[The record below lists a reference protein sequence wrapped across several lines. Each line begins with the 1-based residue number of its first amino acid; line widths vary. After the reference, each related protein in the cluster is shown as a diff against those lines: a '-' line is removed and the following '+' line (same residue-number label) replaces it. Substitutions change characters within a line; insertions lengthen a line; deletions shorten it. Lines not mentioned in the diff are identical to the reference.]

1 MNEEDEVVTVP
12 TVEVVGNEEG
22 RETPIVVESSVLLPT
37 TTSSNNNNSPRPKT
51 KPLTVTEATASLSLP
66 TSTTTNWN
74 LESQVGTLLNENHDI
89 LESEVFCLSSRP
101 DILNQM
107 VKSLSSLRQ
116 DESLCDVTLNIG
128 EMSIKAHKV
137 ILAAS
142 TPYFHAMF
150 TNQMLE
156 SSLDEVKLQE
166 VDAKSVNE
174 LVNFIYG
181 ENLIVKTENVQSLL
195 SAASLLQ
202 ITCVKDACVNYLMK
216 KLHPENCLTV
226 RHLADIYSA
235 TELLQAANS
244 FLEKNFVDV
253 AQCNEFLQLDIKELS
268 ELIKKDDLNIRS
280 EEQIFEAML
289 CWVKTDCETR
299 KEYLPEL
306 LEYVRLPLLSPQY
319 LSDRVLSEEIIRS
332 NIVCRD
338 LIDEAKDFML
348 MPERRKHLKSQRTL
362 PRRCSE
368 AAGLIYIVGGL
379 TSSGES
385 LSTVEKYDTISKK
398 WTPVL
403 PMAIQR
409 SRVGVAI
416 LDGKLYAIGGFDGN
430 VRLNDVERY
439 DPTKNRFSN

>member
-1 MNEEDEVVTVP
+1 MMALAKVDTSYMPP
-12 TVEVVGNEEG
+12 TFS
-22 RETPIVVESSVLLPT
+22 R
-37 TTSSNNNNSPRPKT
+37 NST
-51 KPLTVTEATASLSLP
+51 QSPL
-66 TSTTTNWN
+66 
-74 LESQVGTLLNENHDI
+74 QENQLHGQDT

-101 DILNQM
+101 DLLNGKMKQL
-107 VKSLSSLRQ
+107 SLLRQ
-116 DESLCDVTLNIG
+116 NESLCDVTLKIDTV
-128 EMSIKAHKV
+128 SIKAHKV
-137 ILAAS
+137 VLAAA
-142 TPYFHAMF
+142 TPYFSAMF

-156 SSLDEVKLQE
+156 SSLQEVTLQE
-166 VDAKSVNE
+166 VDSQCVNE

-181 ENLIVKTENVQSLL
+181 ENLIIRTGNVQNLL
-195 SAASLLQ
+195 SASSLLQ
-202 ITCVKDACVNYLMK
+202 ITCVK

-226 RHLADIYSA
+226 RNLADTFSA

-253 AQCNEFLQLDIKELS
+253 SQCSEFLHLPFQNLIELV
-268 ELIKKDDLNIRS
+268 KKDDLNIRS
-280 EEQIFEAML
+280 EEQVFEAVL
-289 CWVKTDCETR
+289 SWVKTSCEDR
-299 KEYLPEL
+299 KDHLPEL
-306 LEYVRLPLLSPQY
+306 LKFVRLSLLSPQY

-348 MPERRKHLKSQRTL
+348 MPERRKHLKSERTL

-379 TSSGES
+379 TVSGES
-385 LSTVEKYDTISKK
+385 LSTVEKYDTISSK

-439 DPTKNRFSN
+439 DPSTNR

>member
-1 MNEEDEVVTVP
+1 MDDNAEVAT
-12 TVEVVGNEEG
+12 EEG
-22 RETPIVVESSVLLPT
+22 TIESANPSSNQGNGLLLDRKAT
-37 TTSSNNNNSPRPKT
+37 AAASASSTSSPTKT
-51 KPLTVTEATASLSLP
+51 AYWQQQETQQ
-66 TSTTTNWN
+66 TSK
-74 LESQVGTLLNENHDI
+74 LHENYDI

-101 DILNQM
+101 DILNGM
-107 VKSLSSLRQ
+107 VTNLSSLRQ
-116 DESLCDVTLNIG
+116 DESLCDVTLKIG
-128 EMSIKAHKV
+128 DMSIKAHKV
-137 ILAAS
+137 VLAAS
-142 TPYFHAMF
+142 TPYFNAMF

-156 SSLDEVKLQE
+156 SSLNEVKLQE
-166 VDAKSVNE
+166 VDEKSVNE

-202 ITCVKDACVNYLMK
+202 ITCVKDACVNFLMK
-216 KLHPENCLTV
+216 KLHPGNCLTV

-235 TELLQAANS
+235 IELLQAANS
-244 FLEKNFVDV
+244 FLEKNFVDIS
-253 AQCNEFLQLDIKELS
+253 QCNEFLQLDIKELS

-289 CWVKTDCETR
+289 SWVKTDCESR
-299 KEYLPEL
+299 KEHLAEL
-306 LEYVRLPLLSPQY
+306 LKYVRLPLLSPQY

-439 DPTKNRFSN
+439 DPTKNR